1 MLSVEEVKHI
11 ARLARIGLSDE
22 EVSKYQKELSAILDF
37 FKELEAV
44 PTEGVLPMG
53 NITGKSD
60 ALREDSVQSL
70 SAAQRDALIAN
81 MPAVK
86 DGFVKVKSV
95 F

>member
-1 MLSVEEVKHI
+1 MLSVEEVKNI

-22 EVSKYQKELSAILDF
+22 EVPKYQKELSAILDF
-37 FKELEAV
+37 FKELEV
-44 PTEGVLPMG
+44 VSTEGVLPMG

-60 ALREDSVQSL
+60 ALREDSVQSM
-70 SAAQRDALIAN
+70 STTERDALIAN

>member
-1 MLSVEEVKHI
+1 M
-11 ARLARIGLSDE
+11 LARIGLSDE
-22 EVSKYQKELSAILDF
+22 EVLKYQKDLSAILDF
-37 FKELEAV
+37 FKELETV

-60 ALREDSVQSL
+60 AIREDTVQRGSE
-70 SAAQRDALIAN
+70 AERDALMAN
-81 MPAVK
+81 VPMMK